1 MTGKE
6 AKSIGLVDEIGS
18 YTDAVS
24 AMEKELGI
32 DDAELVVYGRSTQ
45 KNPLQVLFRS
55 FIQLL

>member
-1 MTGKE
+1 MKGE
-6 AKSIGLVDEIGS
+6 INSI
-18 YTDAVS
+18 DAVS
-24 AMEKELGI
+24 PREKELGI